1 MDDRTFCVE
10 DERQRGYLL
19 GHVGKIPLPFYASTG
34 PLREQ
39 RSISANARLWL
50 LHTAAS
56 DYTGYSKDEMHE
68 FALARHFGYRETQV
82 KDLFTGE
89 IIIKRVP
96 LKRSSARDKKE
107 FAQFME
113 STEVWYGTEFGV
125 WLPHDQ

>member
-1 MDDRTFCVE
+1 MNDRIFYVE
-10 DERQRGYLL
+10 DEKQRGYLL
-19 GHVGKIPLPFYASTG
+19 GHVGKIPLPFCASTG

-56 DYTGYSKDEMHE
+56 DYTGYTKDEMHE
-68 FALARHFGYRETQV
+68 HALCKHFGYVEKQV

-89 IIIKRVP
+89 ILTKRVP
-96 LKRSSARDKKE
+96 LKRSSTRDKKE

-113 STEVWYGTEFGV
+113 ATEIFYGTELGV
-125 WLPHDQ
+125 WLSHE